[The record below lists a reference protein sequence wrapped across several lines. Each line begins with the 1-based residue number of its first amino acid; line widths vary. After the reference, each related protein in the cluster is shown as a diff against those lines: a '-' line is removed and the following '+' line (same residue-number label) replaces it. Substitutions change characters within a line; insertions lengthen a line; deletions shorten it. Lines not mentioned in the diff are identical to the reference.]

1 MNGTGFLTVLAI
13 ATGLSMDAFA
23 VAVTQ
28 GACLD
33 IRTLR
38 YPLSIGITFGFFQA
52 LMPLL
57 GWLAGSSFSSMI
69 QHLDHWIALVLL
81 AIIGVKM
88 FIDGY
93 IDYRRKRSAKENG
106 LACEVSCGG
115 ELRFHD
121 LMMMG
126 IATSIDALAVGITFG
141 MLRIDIWS
149 SILVIGLTTFLFSTS
164 GVYLGKR
171 AGPLLGDRM
180 EMIGGSVLL
189 LLGLK
194 IFTEHIIKGI

>member
-1 MNGTGFLTVLAI
+1 
-13 ATGLSMDAFA
+13 MDAFA

-180 EMIGGSVLL
+180 
-189 LLGLK
+189 
-194 IFTEHIIKGI
+194 